1 MCKTYN
7 TKQHYIKLFNNVS
20 KYFKNISTL
29 MNVFACSKMK
39 WKPVVEKR
47 SFDFNSVRKKGGW
60 ILFDMMENIVRHWP
74 KIIFNG
80 CVNIYSSYAAC
91 SVWNCFGHCDGID
104 NTLKLLHGCWCFM
117 APTIENHMHW
127 VEIFA
132 ISMICGTS
140 FSILKQH
147 VARGSFLY
155 GFFF

>member
-1 MCKTYN
+1 M
-7 TKQHYIKLFNNVS
+7 S
-20 KYFKNISTL
+20 RNISRIFQRWWMFL
-29 MNVFACSKMK
+29 RAQKWNENPLSK
-39 WKPVVEKR
+39 KR

-127 VEIFA
+127 VKIFA

-155 GFFF
+155 GFFFFKLGAN